1 MRVNEA
7 DNASSALIAYGS
19 YAPGGENHVRLAF
32 FAGEWRKGYV
42 LGTRHTSDDDI
53 GPGEHP
59 IDAWLLEFPRP
70 QADVNTPEYQAWAG
84 RLADLWG
91 GLDMVMGAQMA
102 RDSRAWWP
110 EGSNLIAGAAGMKM
124 ATIYLPLHR
133 LADQSEHTARPQEE
147 PPEEPAPAVIAEPEP
162 AAKAVPEETHDLA
175 TLWRQTFSGEN
186 ETDHSHFI
194 TLIRDAQPDRFDAL
208 FADLPDGGRFVERLK
223 RLLSDHLPPKQ
234 SIQASDVEN
243 ASLQVHPLVRNA
255 RPLDVLVEL
264 ARRDIAQ
271 RAGFLRARG
280 KTSHAE
286 ALENLTF
293 VTGKPEHPEWE
304 DAGDALDA
312 FADEVRYSGPKRP
325 GWHYC
330 LKEACHGIAA
340 DYVLQDWLMLFL
352 LQPDLPEPKP
362 RPRTGLISRLGLR
375 RESPTLD
382 LEPAY
387 SLWKAGGRYEIDGQK
402 CCVYEVERREG

>member
-1 MRVNEA
+1 MNEA

-19 YAPGGENHVRLAF
+19 YAPGGENHARLAF
-32 FAGEWRKGYV
+32 FAGEWRKGFV
-42 LGTRHTSDDDI
+42 LGTRHTSNDDI
-53 GPGEHP
+53 GPGEDL
-59 IDAWLLEFPRP
+59 IDAWVLEFPRP
-70 QADVNTPEYQAWAG
+70 QADGDSPEYQAWAR
-84 RLADLWG
+84 RLADLWS
-91 GLDMVMGAQMA
+91 GLDQVMGAKMV
-102 RDSRAWWP
+102 RDSRPWWP
-110 EGSNLIAGAAGMKM
+110 EGTEIVVGAVGMKV

-133 LADQSEHTARPQEE
+133 FADRPEPAPQPQPE
-147 PPEEPAPAVIAEPEP
+147 PPEEPAAEVVSEPEP
-162 AAKAVPEETHDLA
+162 VAEAASEEAYDLA
-175 TLWRQTFSGEN
+175 TLWRQTFTGEN
-186 ETDHSHFI
+186 ENDHSQFI
-194 TLIRDAQPDRFDAL
+194 TLIQETQPDQFAAL
-208 FADLPDGGRFVERLK
+208 FADLPDNGRFVERLK
-223 RLLSDHLPPKQ
+223 RLFSDHLPPKQ
-234 SIQASDVEN
+234 SIQASDDAN
-243 ASLQVHPLVRNA
+243 AGFHVHPLVRNA

-280 KTSHAE
+280 KANHAE

-325 GWHYC
+325 SWHYC

-387 SLWKAGGRYEIDGQK
+387 SLWKAGGRYEIDGKK